1 MIPKSE
7 ISIHFYSVSYSETLN
22 TDFNDL
28 CENIPLGHSKG
39 VCVCVCV
46 CVCLCVCVYTLSFA
60 FNCII
65 LQKIFIYGV
74 INTPS
79 SNESNCFSL

>member
-7 ISIHFYSVSYSETLN
+7 ISIHFYSVSYSETLK

-46 CVCLCVCVYTLSFA
+46 CVCLHSEF
-60 FNCII
+60 
-65 LQKIFIYGV
+65 
-74 INTPS
+74 
-79 SNESNCFSL
+79 CF